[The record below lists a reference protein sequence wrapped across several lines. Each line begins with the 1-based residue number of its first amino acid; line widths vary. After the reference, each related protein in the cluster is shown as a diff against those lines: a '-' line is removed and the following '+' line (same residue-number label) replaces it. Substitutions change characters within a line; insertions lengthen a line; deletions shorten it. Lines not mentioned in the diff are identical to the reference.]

1 MTFTEQDK
9 AKGHGTM
16 AKARQAVP
24 RREGESRTQWKD
36 RIFDHLC
43 NANFPGK
50 LLQAKN
56 GPGATCL
63 PGTPFLPG
71 PFSGPEHKNARF
83 RPSENP
89 TIKLTR
95 LGRPRESP
103 ASAGEYSVR
112 RGLIVLQA

>member
-50 LLQAKN
+50 L
-56 GPGATCL
+56 
-63 PGTPFLPG
+63 
-71 PFSGPEHKNARF
+71 
-83 RPSENP
+83 
-89 TIKLTR
+89 
-95 LGRPRESP
+95 
-103 ASAGEYSVR
+103 
-112 RGLIVLQA
+112 